1 MQPET
6 MLNLR
11 WDFFSSHLSST
22 LDYCYEKQHFVDL
35 SLVCKNNVTFKC
47 HKMILSATSGFF
59 RRLLMKNDHPHPLII
74 LHDIDHNDL
83 KLILNFMYYGEI
95 QVPER
100 DVKRLIKIAQVFDI
114 HGLKDIKPTGQLDDD
129 KLNFIENSPLIDT
142 SIDAVEIKNEP
153 ISPDA
158 VTSNDGDIDHDN
170 NFKNKITPVIKIK
183 KPQLLKNNYNLRQRT
198 TSNLLRDN
206 DFVMDNYRVRN
217 NKRKSNN
224 NNNSNDKN
232 STVIINETN
241 AISDDKKVDVNNYKN
256 DNKCFKNNN
265 NGFKKVIIEGKNNK
279 KLDNCNYLKK
289 LKLLDEVEIIFQPA
303 VNDASVTMTRFNSNS
318 NSNFNDN
325 DNLNSGI
332 FIKDEVDIS
341 MDDFDQ
347 GNKTK
352 ADKKISLGPGVE
364 IFKTYPKNWTGPSTS
379 SEFC

>member
-11 WDFFSSHLSST
+11 WDIFASHLSST

-95 QVPER
+95 QVPES
-100 DVKRLIKIAQVFDI
+100 DVKRLLKIAQVFDI
-114 HGLKDIKPTGQLDDD
+114 HGLKDIKLTGQLNDDG
-129 KLNFIENSPLIDT
+129 KFNFIENSLVD
-142 SIDAVEIKNEP
+142 SNIDAVEIKNEP

-158 VTSNDGDIDHDN
+158 VRSNDGDIDND

-206 DFVMDNYRVRN
+206 DFVMDNYKVRN

-224 NNNSNDKN
+224 NNNNSDKN

-256 DNKCFKNNN
+256 DNKCFKND
-265 NGFKKVIIEGKNNK
+265 NGFKKVIIGGKSNK
-279 KLDNCNYLKK
+279 KPLDNCNYLKK

-303 VNDASVTMTRFNSNS
+303 VNDA
-318 NSNFNDN
+318 NSNFNFK
-325 DNLNSGI
+325 DNLNCGI
-332 FIKDEVDIS
+332 FIKDEVDLS

-347 GNKTK
+347 QNKFK

-364 IFKTYPKNWTGPSTS
+364 IFKMYPKNWTEPSTS